1 MAANAVVVGVA
12 PPAEMI
18 SVSGADVDA
27 AKPELPE
34 KMAVIECEPAV
45 RLLLLTVAIPEEFKF
60 AKPIGVA
67 PSKKVTVPSGDPV
80 GVGETVAVKTIDW
93 PAVPGFGFPVSTVV
107 VEAGGSAEVTSVTGE
122 EVEVANPLF
131 PE

>member
-1 MAANAVVVGVA
+1 
-12 PPAEMI
+12 
-18 SVSGADVDA
+18 
-27 AKPELPE
+27 
-34 KMAVIECEPAV
+34 MAVIECEPAV

-67 PSKKVTVPSGDPV
+67 PSKKVTVPSGYPV
-80 GVGETVAVKTIDW
+80 DVGETVAVKRIDW
-93 PAVPGFGFPVSTVV
+93 PAAPGFGLLISTVV
-107 VEAGGSAEVTSVTGE
+107 VEAGGSAEMTSVADE